1 MEDLV
6 SHHNSENERLIR
18 EITQLRTRLIQ
29 KAETIGSM
37 QYQTHNKVFKGTQ
50 TPLLF
55 SLKQAEGSWL
65 EF

>member
-1 MEDLV
+1 MEELV

-37 QYQTHNKVFKGTQ
+37 QYQTHNKVF
-50 TPLLF
+50 
-55 SLKQAEGSWL
+55 
-65 EF
+65 